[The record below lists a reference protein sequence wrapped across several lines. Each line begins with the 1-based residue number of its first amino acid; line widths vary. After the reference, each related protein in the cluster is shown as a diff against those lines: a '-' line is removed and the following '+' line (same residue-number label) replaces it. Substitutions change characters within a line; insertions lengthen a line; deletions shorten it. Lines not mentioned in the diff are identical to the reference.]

1 MVGNREDRVS
11 RYAAHL
17 FDIEFCISSSKC
29 NLLCD
34 AVLSSLNG
42 FQSINRDNINPADS
56 RPVYRP
62 IKCQILA
69 LFSSADKNK
78 IITTLL

>member
-1 MVGNREDRVS
+1 MKIKK
-11 RYAAHL
+11 
-17 FDIEFCISSSKC
+17 IETEMIHILKMGVIE
-29 NLLCD
+29 LL
-34 AVLSSLNG
+34 
-42 FQSINRDNINPADS
+42 NRDYINPADR
-56 RPVYRP
+56 RPIYRP

>member
-1 MVGNREDRVS
+1 MLIEMIVDPED
-11 RYAAHL
+11 
-17 FDIEFCISSSKC
+17 K
-29 NLLCD
+29 
-34 AVLSSLNG
+34 
-42 FQSINRDNINPADS
+42 NRDYINPADS

-78 IITTLL
+78 II